1 MTARFMSRPS
11 RDTVQVLAYLDEVRA
26 RAIALTAAR
35 AASRVP
41 TLPTK
46 DLDVS
51 NEQPPNQWFH
61 VRLFDRQEV
70 ERTLALYDVRE
81 QRAARSFLTDLSKL
95 PAVRTVRPPPSVAAV
110 RSLAERFPNF
120 AQVTELVET
129 MTVLARA
136 WPGSPLELP
145 PLLLVGTAGVGKTA
159 FAIELAQTIGVEWS
173 ILGMSHTTAGFDLGG
188 LDSGYG
194 GGGPGLLTRQIAL
207 SEHPDR
213 VAILDELDKPQSQLS
228 SDPLGPLYQLLEPST
243 ARRFR
248 DDGIKV
254 QIDMS
259 HIRWIATANELERID
274 AALRS
279 RFTVFHISPPTPEQA
294 AVIVQNIYLSL
305 LNSTAWGFRFTIR
318 LRADVLHALSIRT
331 PREVRSALI
340 TGCAR
345 ALQAGRNHLRLEDL
359 DPPPPA
365 PRRIGFN

>member
-1 MTARFMSRPS
+1 MTARFIGRPS
-11 RDTVQVLAYLDEVRA
+11 RDIVNVLAYLDDVRA
-26 RAIALTAAR
+26 RAIALTEARSAAR
-35 AASRVP
+35 APSLQHNALEASV
-41 TLPTK
+41 
-46 DLDVS
+46 
-51 NEQPPNQWFH
+51 EQPPNQWFQ

-70 ERTLALYDVRE
+70 QRTLALYDSRE

-95 PAVRTVRPPPSVAAV
+95 PEVRTVRAPPSVAAV
-110 RSLAERFPNF
+110 RNLAERFPNF
-120 AQVTELVET
+120 AKVTNLVAA

-145 PLLLVGTAGVGKTA
+145 PLLLVGPPGVGKTA
-159 FAIELAQTIGVEWS
+159 FATALAQAIGVEWS
-173 ILGMSHTTAGFDLGG
+173 LLGMSHTTASFDLGG

-194 GGGPGLLTRQIAL
+194 GGGPGLLTRQVAL

-213 VAILDELDKPQSQLS
+213 VVVLDEIDKPQNHLS
-228 SDPLGPLYQLLEPST
+228 SDPLGPLYELLEPST
-243 ARRFR
+243 ARRFM
-248 DDGIKV
+248 DDGVKV

-259 HIRWIATANELERID
+259 HIRWIATANELGRID

-279 RFTVFHISPPTPEQA
+279 RFTVFHIDPPTPGQA
-294 AVIVQNIYLSL
+294 AVIVQNIYVDL
-305 LNSTAWGFRFTIR
+305 LESKAWGFRFSIR
-318 LRADVLHALSIRT
+318 LRADVLQSLSSRT
-331 PREVRSALI
+331 PREVKNALV

>member
-1 MTARFMSRPS
+1 MKARFIGRPS
-11 RDTVQVLAYLDEVRA
+11 RDIVNVLAYLDDVRA
-26 RAIALTAAR
+26 RAIALTEARSAAR
-35 AASRVP
+35 APSLKINALDASV
-41 TLPTK
+41 K
-46 DLDVS
+46 
-51 NEQPPNQWFH
+51 QPPNQWFQ

-70 ERTLALYDVRE
+70 QRTLALYDSRE

-95 PAVRTVRPPPSVAAV
+95 PEVRTVRPPPSVAAV

-120 AQVTELVET
+120 VQVTKLVET

-145 PLLLVGTAGVGKTA
+145 PLLLFGPPGVGKTA
-159 FAIELAQTIGVEWS
+159 FTIALAETIGVEWS
-173 ILGMSHTTAGFDLGG
+173 VLGMSNTTASFDLGG

-194 GGGPGLLTRQIAL
+194 GGGPGLLTRQVAL

-213 VAILDELDKPQSQLS
+213 VVVLDEIDKPQSQLS

-243 ARRFR
+243 ARRFM
-248 DDGIKV
+248 DDGVKV

-259 HIRWIATANELERID
+259 HIRWIATANELGRID

-279 RFTVFHISPPTPEQA
+279 RFTVFHIDPPTPGQA
-294 AVIVQNIYLSL
+294 AVIVQNIYVDL
-305 LNSTAWGFRFTIR
+305 LESKAWGFRFSIR
-318 LRADVLHALSIRT
+318 LRADVLQSLSSRT
-331 PREVRSALI
+331 PREVKNALV

>member
-11 RDTVQVLAYLDEVRA
+11 RDTVQVLAYLDDVRA
-26 RAIALTAAR
+26 RAIALTEARSAAR
-35 AASRVP
+35 APSLKINALDASV
-41 TLPTK
+41 K
-46 DLDVS
+46 
-51 NEQPPNQWFH
+51 QPPNQWFQ

-70 ERTLALYDVRE
+70 QRTLALYDSRE

-95 PAVRTVRPPPSVAAV
+95 PEVRTVRPPPSVAAV

-120 AQVTELVET
+120 AKLTALVEV

-145 PLLLVGTAGVGKTA
+145 PLLLVGPPGVGKTA
-159 FAIELAQTIGVEWS
+159 FSIALAETIGVDWS
-173 ILGMSHTTAGFDLGG
+173 LLGMSHATAGFDLGG

-194 GGGPGLLTRQIAL
+194 GGGPGLLTRQVAL

-213 VAILDELDKPQSQLS
+213 VVVLDEIDKPQTHLS

-259 HIRWIATANELERID
+259 CIKWIATANDLQRID
-274 AALRS
+274 PALRS

-294 AVIVQNIYLSL
+294 AVIVQNIYVDL
-305 LNSTAWGFRFTIR
+305 LESKAWGFRFSVR
-318 LRADVLHALSIRT
+318 LRADVLHALSDRT
-331 PREVRSALI
+331 PREVKSALM

>member
-1 MTARFMSRPS
+1 MTARFFGRPS
-11 RDTVQVLAYLDEVRA
+11 RDIVQVLAYLDEVRA
-26 RAIALTAAR
+26 RAVALTEAR

-41 TLPTK
+41 LLPTK
-46 DLDVS
+46 AVDVS
-51 NEQPPNQWFH
+51 NEQPPNQWFQ

-70 ERTLALYDVRE
+70 ERTLALYDARE
-81 QRAARSFLTDLSKL
+81 QRAARSFLMDLSKL

-145 PLLLVGTAGVGKTA
+145 PLLLVGTPGVGKMA
-159 FAIELAQTIGVEWS
+159 FAIELAQTIGVDWS
-173 ILGMSHTTAGFDLGG
+173 ILGMSHTTASFDLGG

-194 GGGPGLLTRQIAL
+194 GGGPGLLTRQVAL

-213 VAILDELDKPQSQLS
+213 VAILDELDKPQSHLS

-243 ARRFR
+243 ARRFM

-254 QIDMS
+254 EIDMS
-259 HIRWIATANELERID
+259 WIRWIATANDVQRID

-279 RFTVFHISPPTPEQA
+279 RFTVFHIDPPTPEQA
-294 AVIVQNIYLSL
+294 AVIVQNIYVDL
-305 LNSTAWGFRFTIR
+305 LETKAWGFRFSIR
-318 LRADVLHALSIRT
+318 LRSDLLQSLSSRT
-331 PREVRSALI
+331 PREVKSALMA
-340 TGCAR
+340 GCAR
-345 ALQAGRNHLRLEDL
+345 ALQAGRNHLRLQDL